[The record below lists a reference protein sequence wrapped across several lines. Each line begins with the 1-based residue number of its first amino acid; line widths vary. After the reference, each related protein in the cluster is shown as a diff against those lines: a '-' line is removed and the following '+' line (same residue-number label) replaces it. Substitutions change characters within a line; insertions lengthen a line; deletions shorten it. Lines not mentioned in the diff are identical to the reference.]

1 MVIGSPSGL
10 LEKYFAMANLK
21 EVRDRIK
28 SVQNTQQIT
37 KAMKMV
43 SAAKLRR
50 AQDAILQ
57 MRPYADK
64 LNQVLRNILS
74 NLEGDV
80 GSSLGIEREVKK
92 ACIVV
97 VTSNRGLC
105 GAFNS
110 NISKAAVQLINGKFA
125 AQRDSGHLSV
135 LCIGK
140 KGHEYLR
147 KRYPALDYI
156 SSYVNLFEDLSFDNV
171 SEVPQMLIRSFENAD
186 FDAVEV
192 VYGKFKN
199 AATQI
204 TQTEQFL
211 PVPKIESLSTD
222 EAETEGYLADYI
234 FEPGKEELLE
244 YLIPTI
250 LKTQF
255 QKYVLDTHASEHG
268 ARMTAMDKATDN
280 AQELLRD
287 LKISYNKAR
296 QEAITNEI
304 LEIVGGAA
312 ALENG

>member
-1 MVIGSPSGL
+1 
-10 LEKYFAMANLK
+10 MANLK

-64 LNQVLRNILS
+64 LNKVLRNILS
-74 NLEGDV
+74 NLEGDA
-80 GSSLGIEREVKK
+80 GSSLGVEREVKR

-110 NISKAAVQLINGKFA
+110 NISKAAANLVNTKYA
-125 AQRDSGHLSV
+125 AVRESGNLSM

-140 KGHEYLR
+140 KGAEYFK
-147 KRYPALDYI
+147 KRYPDLDFI
-156 SSYVNLFEDLSFDNV
+156 PGYVNLFEDLSFDNV
-171 SEVPQMLIRSFENAD
+171 SEVPKMLIQYFEEGE
-186 FDAVEV
+186 FDAVDV
-192 VYGKFKN
+192 AYSKFKN

-204 TQTEQFL
+204 TEVEQFL
-211 PVPKIESLSTD
+211 PVPKT
-222 EAETEGYLADYI
+222 EAEPTEEVTEGMLADYI
-234 FEPGKEELLE
+234 FEPGKVELLE
-244 YLIPTI
+244 YLIPMI
-250 LKTQF
+250 LQTQF